1 MYTLYKLDSDDLNEN
16 FLQALKLLFAGKT
29 VEIAVREVEPSNE
42 QNDIWQAIQ
51 RFRQQMNPA
60 DFLDNEDIFAD
71 VRDRSA
77 GIRIENWFEA

>member
-1 MYTLYKLDSDDLNEN
+1 MMYTLYKLDSDDLNEN

-51 RFRQQMNPA
+51 RFRQQMNPT
-60 DFLDNEDIFAD
+60 DFPDNEDIFAD

-77 GIRIENWFEA
+77 GREVLL

>member
-1 MYTLYKLDSDDLNEN
+1 MQTLYKLEPDELNEN

-29 VEIAVREVEPSNE
+29 VEISVREVSPADE

-60 DFLDNEDIFAD
+60 DFPEDEDIFAD
-71 VRDRSA
+71 VRDRSN
-77 GIRIENWFEA
+77 GREVEL

>member
-1 MYTLYKLDSDDLNEN
+1 MMYTLYKLDSDDLNEN

-51 RFRQQMNPA
+51 RYRQQMNPA

-77 GIRIENWFEA
+77 GREVLL

>member
-29 VEIAVREVEPSNE
+29 VEIAVRDVSPANE

-51 RFRQQMNPA
+51 RFRQQMNPVDFPA
-60 DFLDNEDIFAD
+60 DEDIFAD

-77 GIRIENWFEA
+77 GREVAL